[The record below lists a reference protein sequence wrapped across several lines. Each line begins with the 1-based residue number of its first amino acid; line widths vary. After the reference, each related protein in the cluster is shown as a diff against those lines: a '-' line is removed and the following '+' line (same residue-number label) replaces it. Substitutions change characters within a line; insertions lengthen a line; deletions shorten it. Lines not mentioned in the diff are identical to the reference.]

1 MVVQTRNKA
10 IVEDA
15 TRQITPTFK
24 KPLIV
29 PSPLGG
35 ESSSTSH
42 NKGKQFITSNEQK
55 VTFAVKVIASSKP
68 TATTNE
74 KSKKKR
80 VIRDSYLTNKDGS
93 NGIVKKSGKF
103 ATPIKS
109 ESKKTISL
117 TSLC

>member
-1 MVVQTRNKA
+1 MQTRNKA

-15 TRQITPTFK
+15 TRQNTPTFK

-42 NKGKQFITSNEQK
+42 NKGKQFTTSNKQK
-55 VTFAVKVIASSKP
+55 VTFAEKVIASSRP
-68 TATTNE
+68 TATTNK
-74 KSKKKR
+74 KSKKNR

-93 NGIVKKSGKF
+93 NGIVKKPGKS
-103 ATPIKS
+103 ATPTKG
-109 ESKKTISL
+109 E
-117 TSLC
+117 